1 MFHYGASGD
10 TNFSPHLSPLPP
22 ASPAEGGEQSMT
34 NWNKWE
40 CRKGDG
46 GGRWSE
52 SLGGR
57 ERKEVGPFLHASH
70 SFSLSL
76 SLYFFV
82 SSFFVRQNNEIH
94 LIVIAHDLHRVMTAV
109 GLTGAFYSWMAICV
123 CWNLCRPSF
132 SDASFASVW
141 RSKNDVLLLYWFEL
155 PYSYSGRDW
164 RSLWKV
170 MLLMQEKFDSLSPA
184 DQRRSVGYRGKQ
196 SVFASA
202 GLCNTFWNYE

>member
-40 CRKGDG
+40 CRKGGG

-52 SLGGR
+52 RLGG
-57 ERKEVGPFLHASH
+57 RKEVGPFLHASH

-76 SLYFFV
+76 YFFV
-82 SSFFVRQNNEIH
+82 SCFFVRQNNEIH

-109 GLTGAFYSWMAICV
+109 ELTGAFYSWMAICV
-123 CWNLCRPSF
+123 CRNLCRPNL
-132 SDASFASVW
+132 SDISFASVW
-141 RSKNDVLLLYWFEL
+141 RSKKIMFSYPSWFEL
-155 PYSYSGRDW
+155 LYS
-164 RSLWKV
+164 
-170 MLLMQEKFDSLSPA
+170 
-184 DQRRSVGYRGKQ
+184 
-196 SVFASA
+196 
-202 GLCNTFWNYE
+202 